1 MFNIIM
7 IEYYIY
13 FLHVLND
20 ILPFETS
27 VEEPEDRVVSELGPA
42 SAVSCRLCS
51 VPNSALGS
59 NKHDIFPYFFLKK
72 YILMVFFFY
81 KVLIII
87 TSGRADER
95 WRL

>member
-1 MFNIIM
+1 M
-7 IEYYIY
+7 IKFFIY
-13 FLHVLND
+13 FLHVLNN

-59 NKHDIFPYFFLKK
+59 DKHDIFPYFLKK
-72 YILMVFFFY
+72 YNLMVFPF
-81 KVLIII
+81 L
-87 TSGRADER
+87 
-95 WRL
+95 